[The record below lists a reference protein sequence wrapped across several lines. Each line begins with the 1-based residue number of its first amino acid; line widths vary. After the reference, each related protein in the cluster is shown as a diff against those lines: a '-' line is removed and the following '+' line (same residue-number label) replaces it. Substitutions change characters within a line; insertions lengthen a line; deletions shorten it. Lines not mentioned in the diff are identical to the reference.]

1 MYHHIKIA
9 SKSSSFSQLQN
20 KFACPNYQHSGVHLA
35 DEHSTKEYVSFNE
48 ERDITRFQ
56 PTKLN
61 NEFLI
66 LSVTNISYSSICLKN
81 LVVFPLVDVA
91 TFFWLKKKKKERKP
105 QKNVPLTNVLGF
117 FCCCSVSLVQMTFK
131 SDIICTGYYNL
142 TQVIHYLWKWQVK
155 SNYT

>member
-1 MYHHIKIA
+1 M
-9 SKSSSFSQLQN
+9 
-20 KFACPNYQHSGVHLA
+20 HLA

-48 ERDITRFQ
+48 ERDTTRFQ

-91 TFFWLKKKKKERKP
+91 TFFWLKKKRKKALEKCATYEC
-105 QKNVPLTNVLGF
+105 VGF
-117 FCCCSVSLVQMTFK
+117 FLLLFSFASLD
-131 SDIICTGYYNL
+131 DI
-142 TQVIHYLWKWQVK
+142 QK
-155 SNYT
+155 

>member
-1 MYHHIKIA
+1 M
-9 SKSSSFSQLQN
+9 
-20 KFACPNYQHSGVHLA
+20 HLA

-81 LVVFPLVDVA
+81 LVVFPFVDVA
-91 TFFWLKKKKKERKP
+91 TFFWLKNKKRKKESLRKMCHLRMCW
-105 QKNVPLTNVLGF
+105 VF
-117 FCCCSVSLVQMTFK
+117 FVVVQFR
-131 SDIICTGYYNL
+131 
-142 TQVIHYLWKWQVK
+142 
-155 SNYT
+155 